1 MKKECCTCCIDGTW
15 RYEDLIGARVRVKSL
30 PVYNQLTAI
39 SSDIE
44 YTIEDL
50 IFQISETGKTICIVR
65 LKGLDADF
73 TFKDLEITSLRSPKT
88 ICGDETITGTVL
100 ANG

>member
-1 MKKECCTCCIDGTW
+1 MIKKCCACCIDGTW
-15 RYEDLIGARVRVKSL
+15 RYEDLVGAKVKISSL
-30 PVYNQLTAI
+30 PIYNRLI
-39 SSDIE
+39 SFNSDSI

-50 IFQISETGKTICIVR
+50 IFQISETGKTICIIR